1 MRYTMLFVGHFEG
14 QNTSVEFFSREL
26 ARRFEHHGINVIRQN
41 HTETALPL
49 TNVIFFHTFNE
60 STAIQTWYH
69 VRHRRPLTVAFMEN
83 PMPFGLYNFYY
94 NQQPSTSDFDHLIP
108 PPVIQR
114 LYNNVPKRPGS
125 ILLDHDVEWLSWVG
139 HRSMDW
145 NAQIWD
151 VLCDRGAEFP
161 DIYQLARGE
170 AKGRPDFIKV
180 IPVSRMEDY
189 LKATEEFETFVTTH
203 MGSFN
208 HTAVDMAI
216 RGTRV
221 LVPKT
226 ISGSFVPQP
235 LVDRFQ
241 MQQCDSL
248 NELVQMMLRAPA
260 TVGESQVC
268 KTIDLDDVVT
278 KICKY
283 LPGFQEQ

>member
-1 MRYTMLFVGHFEG
+1 MRYTMLFIGHFDGE
-14 QNTSVEFFSREL
+14 NTSVEFFSREL
-26 ARRFEHHGINVIRQN
+26 ASRFESHGINVIRQN
-41 HTETALPL
+41 YTETALPR
-49 TNVIFFHTFNE
+49 TDVIFFHTFNE
-60 STAIQTWYH
+60 SPAVRSWYA
-69 VRHRRPLTVAFMEN
+69 RQNEYRLTVAFMEN

-94 NQQPSTSDFDHLIP
+94 NQQPSTSDFDYLIP

-114 LYNNVPKRPGS
+114 LYNVVPKRPGS
-125 ILLDHDVEWLSWVG
+125 ILLDHDVEWLHWTG

-151 VLCDRGAEFP
+151 ALHGCGSDFP

-170 AKGRPDFIKV
+170 AAGRPDFVKV

-189 LKATEEFETFVTTH
+189 LKATEEFETFVSTH

-241 MQQCDSL
+241 MQQCNTID
-248 NELVQMMLRAPA
+248 ELMQTMKQPPA

-283 LPGFQEQ
+283 LPGFQE